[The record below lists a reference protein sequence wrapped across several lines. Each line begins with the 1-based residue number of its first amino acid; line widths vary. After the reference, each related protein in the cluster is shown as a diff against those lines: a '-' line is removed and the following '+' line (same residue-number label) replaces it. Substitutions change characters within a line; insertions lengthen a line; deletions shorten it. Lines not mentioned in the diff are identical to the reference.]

1 MKVIANALLELC
13 RALGDDSRKLA
24 ILGEGN
30 VSGTVSETEFLVKA
44 SGARLGAM
52 SAADLTLCRLEPI
65 IGLLDRKGVSDGEI
79 ESTLLESRIRPGDR
93 RPSVEAAFHAWLLS
107 LENVAFVGHC
117 HPTAVNQVLC
127 SPRARDFAERR
138 LFPDEV
144 VCCGSASV
152 FVPYIDP
159 GIPLA
164 REIRER
170 TLHFIKQHSYI
181 PRIILLQNHGIISLG
196 PSPEAVLSSILMAT
210 KAAEIFVGAASLGG
224 PNFMAQKDVD
234 RITTRADEHYRQ
246 QQLKLCAGS

>member
-1 MKVIANALLELC
+1 MKVIANALLDLC
-13 RALGDDSRKLA
+13 RALGEESRKLA

-30 VSGTVSETEFLVKA
+30 VSSTVSETEFLVKA
-44 SGARLGAM
+44 SGACLGAM
-52 SAADLTLCRLEPI
+52 TASDLTLCKVEPI
-65 IGLLDRKGVSDGEI
+65 IGLLDRKGVSDGEV
-79 ESTLLESRIRPGDR
+79 ESTLLEARVRPDDR

-144 VCCGSASV
+144 VCCGAASV

-170 TLHFIKQHSYI
+170 TLHFIKQHSYM
-181 PRIILLQNHGIISLG
+181 PRIILLQNHGLISVG
-196 PSPEAVLSSILMAT
+196 PTIEAVLSSILMAT

-224 PNFMAQKDVD
+224 PNFMPQKDVD
-234 RITTRADEHYRQ
+234 RITSRADEHYRQ
-246 QQLKLCAGS
+246 QQLKLSAG